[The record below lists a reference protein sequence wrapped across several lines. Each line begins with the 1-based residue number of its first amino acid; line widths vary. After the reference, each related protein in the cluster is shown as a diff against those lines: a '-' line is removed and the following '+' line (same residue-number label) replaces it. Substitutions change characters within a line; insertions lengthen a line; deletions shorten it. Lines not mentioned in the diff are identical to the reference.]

1 MRGKASP
8 QEVAEAVA
16 EAIAEERAKGRDA
29 AIFAEREYERVCQ
42 QRDDALLQL
51 ANGRGGLVECEAKE
65 VEFRGRVVIQPGDR
79 EESFYAR
86 LSEAIQRIAG
96 TGGALDFTATSR
108 PLFRRPPIAD
118 PPVGIGGSIAMEGG
132 EPKEGGGK

>member
-51 ANGRGGLVECEAKE
+51 AGVNGGLIECEAKE
-65 VEFRGRVVIQPGDR
+65 VEFRGRVVIQPGDC
-79 EESFYAR
+79 EDSFYAR
-86 LSEAIQRIAG
+86 LSAAIQSIAG
-96 TGGALDFTATSR
+96 TGGSLDFTATSR
-108 PLFRRPPIAD
+108 PLFRRPPVEIPA
-118 PPVGIGGSIAMEGG
+118 GG
-132 EPKEGGGK
+132 EQEGGGK

>member
-1 MRGKASP
+1 MRSKASA

-29 AIFAEREYERVCQ
+29 AIFAEGEYERVCQ

-65 VEFRGRVVIQPGDR
+65 VEFHGRVVIQPGDR
-79 EESFYAR
+79 EESFYGR
-86 LSEAIQRIAG
+86 LSAAIQKIAG
-96 TGGALDFTATSR
+96 DGGSLDFKATTR
-108 PLFRRPPIAD
+108 PLFRRSLA
-118 PPVGIGGSIAMEGG
+118 VAGKAMSGG
-132 EPKEGGGK
+132 EEGGGK